1 MKSLAFFRC
10 TSFFIA
16 VLVVVV
22 VLIIA
27 DLLLLLSYGT
37 CKCCLVL
44 LLLCLQM
51 LLLLLLCFHFCCF
64 VIAFMNAF
72 MRSLGACEP
81 LSIDSLF
88 VNCLWEGK
96 GGRDYLLRLVM
107 GKPTS
112 ENPSPEDGPSFHHSA
127 CLGCLCL
134 LQKAEASQ
142 AYQDKHESCGKRRG
156 QHLNQGNSY

>member
-1 MKSLAFFRC
+1 
-10 TSFFIA
+10 
-16 VLVVVV
+16 
-22 VLIIA
+22 
-27 DLLLLLSYGT
+27 
-37 CKCCLVL
+37 
-44 LLLCLQM
+44 M
-51 LLLLLLCFHFCCF
+51 LLLLLLFLDIIAVAVLSPLFRYCFYEYYLLQSH
-64 VIAFMNAF
+64 

-81 LSIDSLF
+81 LSIASLF

-127 CLGCLCL
+127 FWAACACCRKQRHHRHTKISMRAAVKG
-134 LQKAEASQ
+134 
-142 AYQDKHESCGKRRG
+142 GG